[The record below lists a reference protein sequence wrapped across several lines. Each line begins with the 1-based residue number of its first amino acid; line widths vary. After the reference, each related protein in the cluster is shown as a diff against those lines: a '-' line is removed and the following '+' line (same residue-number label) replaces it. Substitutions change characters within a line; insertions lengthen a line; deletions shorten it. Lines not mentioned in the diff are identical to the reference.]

1 MRRSFAL
8 ELGTG
13 LFVLLGIAAVF
24 FLATQ
29 TTNLHNWWGKGGGSY
44 VVTASF
50 SNVGSLK
57 PGAPVTLAGVKVG
70 KVENI
75 KLNQKTLEAVVHM
88 RISSQFDQ
96 IPTDSSAAIE
106 TKGLL
111 GDQYIGLTPG
121 GSLKSLKNGDTIHFT
136 QPAIVIE
143 NLIGQFMSNMSNG
156 KSSGGKSHA
165 KQPIQAPVPQ
175 T

>member
-1 MRRSFAL
+1 MRRSFGL

-29 TTNLHNWWGKGGGSY
+29 TTNLRNWIGGGGGSY
-44 VVTASF
+44 GISASF

-57 PGAPVTLAGVKVG
+57 AGAPVTLAGVKVG
-70 KVENI
+70 KVEGI
-75 KLNQKTLEAVVHM
+75 RLNQKTLEAVVHM
-88 RISSQFDQ
+88 RISARYNE

-106 TKGLL
+106 TQGLL
-111 GDQYIGLTPG
+111 GDQYIGITPG
-121 GSLKSLKNGDTIHFT
+121 GSLKSLQNGDTLHFT
-136 QPAIVIE
+136 QSAIVLE
-143 NLIGQFMSNMSNG
+143 NLIGQFMSNLSNG

-165 KQPIQAPVPQ
+165 KQTQPPPVPQ